1 MLIYL
6 GTFII
11 ATFFI
16 YFGAKSRK
24 KLNRFILIS
33 LAICI
38 PCLLASVRDVSIG
51 TDTSGY
57 VINIYS
63 AAVRSSGLEDFYN
76 TLIYHEWKYVPVSSF
91 EYGYT
96 TLVYFGAKLFNDFSA
111 SLFLNQIVIILP
123 IVFALLKYEKRY
135 GMKAYIGYMFFMF
148 MFYNVSLNA
157 VRQFMSVSILFY
169 GIATLT
175 VDKSRNK
182 YLLCLVLSVLF
193 HTSGVLGIIPFLFF
207 NIQKRHKT
215 SFALGSTKISAE
227 SMQNLLLIL
236 LCVLFL
242 FYGNNILSR
251 INLSIISSYINYL
264 PRNVN
269 FSFNQIVLQLPYLA
283 LMYKERKQVL
293 EFKNISID
301 NKNFLGFNMLMFI
314 IQFVFS
320 QLSTVTVNSWRI
332 NLIFSIFLIVI
343 IPLIIS
349 FEKKMRTRKL
359 ILLISIAYIVIY
371 WFYMFA
377 YLGKHNTVPYV
388 FGMQ

>member
-1 MLIYL
+1 MLIYI

-76 TLIYHEWKYVPVSSF
+76 TLIYHEWKYLPISSF

-96 TLVYFGAKLFNDFSA
+96 TLVYFEAKLFNDFSA

-157 VRQFMSVSILFY
+157 VRQFMSISILFY

-207 NIQKRHKT
+207 TIQKRYKT
-215 SFALGSTKISAE
+215 LFAFGSTKISVE
-227 SMQNLLLIL
+227 TMQNLLLIL

-251 INLSIISSYINYL
+251 INLPIISGYINYL

-301 NKNFLGFNMLMFI
+301 NKNFLDFNMLMYI

-332 NLIFSIFLIVI
+332 NLIFSIFLILI

-359 ILLISIAYIVIY
+359 ILLISIAYIAIY

-388 FGMQ
+388 FGM